1 MKSLDFKEFVKVIHA
16 DFHDTPVEQI
26 EQLLNIGEAFT
37 KDSPVSTGKRLTI
50 TSVAFQGEK
59 ISEEANDYAGDII
72 NYSKAIDSGINIW
85 IADNLK
91 GKSSIFKILKY
102 GLTGANSLKTNI
114 KKWIKLILINFKI
127 NEKEYSI
134 FLDCSKRSL
143 KGILYSCHVLS
154 IEQVENF
161 SEQILFESSGE
172 TEYQN
177 KIQDFFFKQF
187 TYYSLRWTQK
197 TSQKDKN
204 ELLEVGTSWKTYFKS
219 IFLESSDSAIMFGDQ
234 GKKIFQ
240 MLLGLEFTYAIN
252 YFSVEKDKLVFE
264 RAKKNSLLKE
274 LESSHSEKIEQLNN
288 QLKEIDDKLAAGS
301 QQATSKLDLT
311 EYYKERENLLN
322 SLKENGE
329 KISAAQ
335 QKIDSEKSALDAI
348 KEKRKQHS
356 EAKVHLDREIRKVN
370 KQISDLEE
378 YVEIG
383 IYFAN
388 LDISKCPSCNHSIS
402 EHQKQNALR
411 AKTCS
416 VCHDDIEPEQDI
428 DEKEIYEG
436 KIRNLKITLSGLQID
451 LEKLKNREEKDDY
464 DMHYANII
472 KFGQEL
478 DHLLGMT
485 DISERLETLN
495 EILSQQTLVND
506 PIDVN
511 REELIAERA
520 VINFQLQEK
529 HPTLAQEENDYDLK
543 IKVYEK
549 AITELGTQRFKHSEN
564 VLNRLSALML
574 NEIHQM
580 GMKSISEIIITANF
594 DIKYKQDGDHIG
606 FEEIAEGE
614 QLRAKLALYLS
625 LIQLDIE
632 YNFGRHTKFLI
643 IDSPAKEEADANYM
657 SGLSNLL
664 ATIHERFGT
673 KLQILV
679 GSAERSLIDAVP
691 NQHVTPEDQFVF

>member
-16 DFHDTPVEQI
+16 DFNDTPADQI
-26 EQLLNIGEAFT
+26 EQLLNIGEDFT

-50 TSVAFQGEK
+50 TNIAFRGEK
-59 ISEEANDYAGDII
+59 ISEEANTYAGDPI
-72 NYSKAIDSGINIW
+72 NYSQTIDSGINIW

-114 KKWIKLILINFKI
+114 KKWIKLIFINFKI
-127 NEKEYSI
+127 NDKEYSI

-143 KGILYSCHVLS
+143 KGLLYSCNVPS

-161 SEQILFESSGE
+161 NEHILFESSSE
-172 TEYQN
+172 TEYQT

-252 YFSVEKDKLVFE
+252 YFGVEKDKLVFE

-274 LESSHSEKIEQLNN
+274 LESSHNEKIEQLKN
-288 QLKEIDDKLAAGS
+288 QLKEIDDKLATAS
-301 QQATSKLDLT
+301 QQAKSKLDLT
-311 EYYKERENLLN
+311 EYYKERENLIKALQ
-322 SLKENGE
+322 ENRKKTLE
-329 KISAAQ
+329 VQDKLE
-335 QKIDSEKSALDAI
+335 SEKLALEAI

-356 EAKVHLDREIRKVN
+356 EAKGYLDREIRKVN
-370 KQISDLEE
+370 RQISDLEE

-383 IYFAN
+383 IFFSN

-402 EHQKQNALR
+402 EHQKQNALKS
-411 AKTCS
+411 KTCS
-416 VCHDDIEPEQDI
+416 VCHDDIQAELFI
-428 DEKEIYEG
+428 DDKEIYEG
-436 KIRNLKITLSGLQID
+436 KISNLRITLSGLQID
-451 LEKLKNREEKDDY
+451 LEKLKNQEEKDDY

-478 DHLLGMT
+478 DHLLAMS
-485 DISERLETLN
+485 DISQRLESLN
-495 EILSQQTLVND
+495 EILSQETIVNE
-506 PIDVN
+506 PGDVN
-511 REELIAERA
+511 REDLIAERA

-529 HPTLAQEENDYDLK
+529 LPSLTDEGNDYDLK

-549 AITELGTQRFKHSEN
+549 AIAELGTQRFKHSEN

-594 DIKYKQDGDHIG
+594 DIKYKQDGDLIG

-657 SGLSNLL
+657 LGLSNLL

-691 NQHVTPEDQFVF
+691 NQHVTPEDEFVF